1 MKMEV
6 QTEKIGFATLNVNGL
21 HNPIKRNNIFQHF
34 KNTNIDII
42 CLQETHIEPKHFELI
57 KSEWNGPLHCNP
69 GTSNSCGVGIILNSH
84 KKFEV
89 LQTLQDQ
96 VGRTLTL
103 KLKYKHQTFQ
113 VCTIYAPAKP
123 NLREHF
129 FSELPK
135 YLLPN
140 IPLILNGDFNMVED
154 PTLHRQGPT
163 VLPQHTKGLT
173 ALTEL
178 KEQFKLLD
186 CWRQNNPK
194 QRQYTWPTKHSNI
207 QSRLDRIYLSTDL
220 NHQIIHQD
228 FMPTVWS
235 DHKYISTHIFLM
247 KQETRGANYWK
258 LNTDILTEPAYQEQ
272 IKTLITE
279 HTLRRSD
286 YPDILQWWD
295 GLKNRI
301 KIRTIAYCE
310 QRAKQCND
318 KISKIKQDI
327 RTETQQKQPNTSN
340 VNELYSKLHE
350 LERNNGRG
358 TLIRSR
364 EKNLLNNE
372 QPSKYFYY
380 QELKKQVR
388 KKITK
393 LQITQEN
400 DNKGDINYTTDS
412 REIQIE
418 IWRHYT
424 DIYSK
429 HPTCPKAQQQL
440 LQQVHKTIP
449 HAEALKIDQ
458 PIQTEELTQTI
469 QQMELNKTTGK
480 DGLPTE
486 FYNTFWNEL
495 KYILTQVTA
504 YIYTNHNQCCRTQK
518 CAIISLLYKEGER
531 EILNNWRP
539 ISLLCTDYKLT
550 TKTLANRLT
559 PTLHHILH
567 ENQTCTVP
575 TRTIYDNLYLIR
587 EIIHTHM

>member
-57 KSEWNGPLHCNP
+57 KSEWNGPLHWNP

-103 KLKYKHQTFQ
+103 KPKYKHQTFQ

-154 PTLHRQGPT
+154 PTLDRQGPT

-178 KEQFKLLD
+178 KEQFKLFD
-186 CWRQNNPK
+186 CRRQNNPK
-194 QRQYTWPTKHSNI
+194 QRQHTWPTKHSNI

-295 GLKNRI
+295 GLKNR
-301 KIRTIAYCE
+301 TIY
-310 QRAKQCND
+310 
-318 KISKIKQDI
+318 
-327 RTETQQKQPNTSN
+327 TS
-340 VNELYSKLHE
+340 Y
-350 LERNNGRG
+350 
-358 TLIRSR
+358 
-364 EKNLLNNE
+364 EK
-372 QPSKYFYY
+372 S
-380 QELKKQVR
+380 
-388 KKITK
+388 
-393 LQITQEN
+393 
-400 DNKGDINYTTDS
+400 YTT
-412 REIQIE
+412 
-418 IWRHYT
+418 
-424 DIYSK
+424 
-429 HPTCPKAQQQL
+429 
-440 LQQVHKTIP
+440 HK
-449 HAEALKIDQ
+449 
-458 PIQTEELTQTI
+458 
-469 QQMELNKTTGK
+469 
-480 DGLPTE
+480 
-486 FYNTFWNEL
+486 
-495 KYILTQVTA
+495 
-504 YIYTNHNQCCRTQK
+504 
-518 CAIISLLYKEGER
+518 
-531 EILNNWRP
+531 
-539 ISLLCTDYKLT
+539 
-550 TKTLANRLT
+550 
-559 PTLHHILH
+559 
-567 ENQTCTVP
+567 
-575 TRTIYDNLYLIR
+575 
-587 EIIHTHM
+587 